1 MIGGMKV
8 VYMVRWKIV
17 QQNKLCK
24 IFVVIKVV
32 VYFGFIFIQKL
43 VSILCMMVDN
53 ILFFGG
59 GFYIKFWDSINNY
72 CKILKREV
80 FIKRVNE
87 KN

>member
-1 MIGGMKV
+1 
-8 VYMVRWKIV
+8 
-17 QQNKLCK
+17 
-24 IFVVIKVV
+24 
-32 VYFGFIFIQKL
+32 
-43 VSILCMMVDN
+43 MMVDN

-80 FIKRVNE
+80 FMKRVNE

>member
-1 MIGGMKV
+1 
-8 VYMVRWKIV
+8 
-17 QQNKLCK
+17 
-24 IFVVIKVV
+24 
-32 VYFGFIFIQKL
+32 
-43 VSILCMMVDN
+43 MMVDN

-87 KN
+87 KNGIGMYCNFSNYKCFI